1 MNYIREE
8 SKVIYKSKGGT
19 NTRPFDAVDFIA
31 SLASHIPNMGEQTV
45 RYYGFYSNICRGK
58 GEKNNIDKANFIIRD
73 KFL

>member
-19 NTRPFDAVDFIA
+19 NTKEFDAVDFIA

-45 RYYGFYSNICRGK
+45 RY
-58 GEKNNIDKANFIIRD
+58 
-73 KFL
+73 